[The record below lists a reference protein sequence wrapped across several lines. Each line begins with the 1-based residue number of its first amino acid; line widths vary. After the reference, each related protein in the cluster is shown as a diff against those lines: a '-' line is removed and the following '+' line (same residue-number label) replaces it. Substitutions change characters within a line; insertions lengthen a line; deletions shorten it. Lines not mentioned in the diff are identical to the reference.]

1 METPQSGTDSTGTPA
16 SASDSS
22 IEGFLSSIADGSIAE
37 GVPQYDRPAEQLAS
51 ENGEVI
57 PDETVETPSNTETKL
72 EEFVETPSI
81 HNQRVKPEAETKP
94 QPEIPKGITPGAK
107 QARDLSMFPAE
118 SHNYLRQ
125 MSGPAFDWVKQQ
137 FAAHQAAVAKQQEL
151 ETRAAEAEKARD
163 QWLYSHEEAYKLAP
177 EYKQQE
183 AVVSRLGQEE
193 NYWRNA
199 LAAVEEGQPIRDLLL
214 DENGRLRVGDQDIQP
229 SPQVK
234 AQVLA
239 NLSKAAQLRTNHEGK
254 LSEWTKSHNTRL
266 NEFRS
271 RLDNIPK
278 QLFPN
283 GVPDALKP
291 LVDKTTQMFP
301 PELRGQKEY
310 QLLAMANALIGGLG
324 EENKQLKAQ
333 LAGKTAVRQTI
344 KKQGPGDGAP
354 AGEATGGNS
363 PNETVDSYMKRMREA
378 VLV

>member
-1 METPQSGTDSTGTPA
+1 METPQSGTDSAASTGVPA
-16 SASDSS
+16 TASDSS
-22 IEGFLSSIADGSIAE
+22 IEGFLSSIADGSIAD
-37 GVPQYDRPAEQLAS
+37 GVPTNDRPAEQLANES
-51 ENGEVI
+51 GEVI
-57 PDETVETPSNTETKL
+57 PDEPEVPAPKL

-81 HNQRVKPEAETKP
+81 HNQKVKPEVESRP

-107 QARDLSMFPAE
+107 QSRDLSMFPAE
-118 SHNYLRQ
+118 VHNHLRQ

-137 FAAHQAAVAKQQEL
+137 HAEQLAIQQKHAEL
-151 ETRAAEAEKARD
+151 EARAAEAEKARD

-183 AVVSRLGQEE
+183 ANVNRLGQEE
-193 NYWRNA
+193 GYWRNA
-199 LAAVEEGQPIRDLLL
+199 LAALEEGQPIRDLLMG
-214 DENGRLRVGDQDIQP
+214 DDGKLRIGEQDIPP

-239 NLSKAAQLRTNHEGK
+239 NLSRAAQLRTNHEGK
-254 LSEWTKSHNTRL
+254 LQEWTKGHNTRL
-266 NEFRS
+266 NEFRT

-283 GVPDALKP
+283 GVPDSLKP

-333 LAGKTAVRQTI
+333 LAGKTALRQTV

-354 AGEATGGNS
+354 AGEATANGS
-363 PNETVDSYMKRMREA
+363 ANESVDSFMKRMRSE
-378 VLV
+378 VLA

>member
-1 METPQSGTDSTGTPA
+1 METPQSGTDSAASTGVPA
-16 SASDSS
+16 TASDSS
-22 IEGFLSSIADGSIAE
+22 IEGFLSSIADGSIAD
-37 GVPQYDRPAEQLAS
+37 GVPTNDRPAEQLANES
-51 ENGEVI
+51 GEVI
-57 PDETVETPSNTETKL
+57 PDEPEVPVQKL

-81 HNQRVKPEAETKP
+81 HNQKVKPEVESRP
-94 QPEIPKGITPGAK
+94 QPEVPKGIIPGAK
-107 QARDLSMFPAE
+107 QSRDLSMFPAE
-118 SHNYLRQ
+118 VHNHLRQ

-137 FAAHQAAVAKQQEL
+137 HAEQLAIQQKHAEL

-183 AVVSRLGQEE
+183 SVVNRLGQEE
-193 NYWRNA
+193 GYWRNA
-199 LAAVEEGQPIRDLLL
+199 LTALEEGQPIRDLLL
-214 DENGRLRVGDQDIQP
+214 GEDGKLRVGEQDIPP

-239 NLSKAAQLRTNHEGK
+239 NLSRAAQLRTNHEGK
-254 LSEWTKSHNTRL
+254 LQEWTKGHNTRL
-266 NEFRS
+266 NEFRT

-333 LAGKTAVRQTI
+333 LAGKTALRQTV

-354 AGEATGGNS
+354 AGEATSNGS
-363 PNETVDSYMKRMREA
+363 ANESVDSFMKRMRSE
-378 VLV
+378 VLA